1 MGVAG
6 ELGLGLGLGVGSAMA
21 NLTVT
26 TQYCYITAIFTP
38 TLTYAWCELLQH
50 WYLFYTNR
58 GMLSCTLA
66 YVSVAIPMHAQ
77 VLHAAYETHARTL

>member
-38 TLTYAWCELLQH
+38 TL
-50 WYLFYTNR
+50 
-58 GMLSCTLA
+58 
-66 YVSVAIPMHAQ
+66 
-77 VLHAAYETHARTL
+77 